1 MKWAEVQPHPHEF
14 AGSGDLEAGHAP
26 AGRSHVV
33 GPLTSDRK
41 VVIVIVPIASRTD
54 EGSVVGNGGKGRRQ
68 RERNGG
74 EGRSRKENSIPLSAV
89 FGALLLI
96 GIDNLF
102 S

>member
-1 MKWAEVQPHPHEF
+1 MKAVSLVMVVKE
-14 AGSGDLEAGHAP
+14 GD
-26 AGRSHVV
+26 
-33 GPLTSDRK
+33 K
-41 VVIVIVPIASRTD
+41 
-54 EGSVVGNGGKGRRQ
+54 GKGM
-68 RERNGG
+68 GG